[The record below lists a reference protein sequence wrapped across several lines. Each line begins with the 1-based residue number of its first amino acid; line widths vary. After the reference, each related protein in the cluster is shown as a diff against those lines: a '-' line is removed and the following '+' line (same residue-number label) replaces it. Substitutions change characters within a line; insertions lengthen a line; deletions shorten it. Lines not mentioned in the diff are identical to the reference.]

1 MYFKYQKG
9 LDSEE
14 IYGVLFRLLLRF
26 SNLQFLE
33 VNQDQMNTNQL
44 STIGHVTEVA
54 DYHESHE

>member
-1 MYFKYQKG
+1 MYFKYHKG

>member
-1 MYFKYQKG
+1 MKKGHG

-14 IYGVLFRLLLRF
+14 IYGVRLLLRF